1 MLESQDTGVNELPDE
16 DHYRKLENM
25 YHGHPLNQF
34 IQDRAR
40 ISHGKAEVIIPVR
53 SELFHA
59 GGAVHG
65 AIYFKAM
72 DDAAYFAVNSIVKDV
87 FVLTSQF
94 NTYFIRP
101 INQGEIRAVG
111 TLVSATKRVFIADAV
126 AYNSEGKQIG
136 RGSGIY
142 LKSPHSLSEKV
153 GYRL

>member
-1 MLESQDTGVNELPDE
+1 MSQSHDVNIGNVSDE

-34 IQDRAR
+34 IQAR
-40 ISHGKAEVIIPVR
+40 VRIFHGKAEVIIPVR

-65 AIYFKAM
+65 SIYFKAM
-72 DDAAYFAVNSIVKDV
+72 DDAAYFAVNSVVKDV

-101 INQGEIRAVG
+101 VNQGELRAVG

-126 AYNSEGKQIG
+126 VYNSEGKQVA

-142 LKSPHSLSEKV
+142 LKSPHQLSDAV